1 MKMGIGTAQFGLN
14 YGVSNDFGITLEKE
28 AFRILD
34 YAAEIG
40 VDTIDTAAAYGNSE
54 AIIGKYLKQNPK
66 YLFRVISKFKDA
78 KSFVQD
84 AENSRTLFNGFLYGY
99 LAHSSQEVFTNT
111 RLIGMLT
118 KLRAE
123 HNVKIGVS
131 VYDQFEI
138 EKLIEMDILDIVQV
152 PLNILDHRLIKCG
165 LLAELKK
172 RAVEIHARSIFLQG
186 LLFLSE
192 DRIKKD
198 FSSVES
204 SIKMIRSVAA
214 ESKLSV
220 SDLAIQFVNSIPEV
234 DKLIIGVNSKKQL
247 IENEKSLSI
256 KYNKSITKMLLDEI
270 DLGTDRILDPRLWN
284 QIGY

>member
-284 QIGY
+284 